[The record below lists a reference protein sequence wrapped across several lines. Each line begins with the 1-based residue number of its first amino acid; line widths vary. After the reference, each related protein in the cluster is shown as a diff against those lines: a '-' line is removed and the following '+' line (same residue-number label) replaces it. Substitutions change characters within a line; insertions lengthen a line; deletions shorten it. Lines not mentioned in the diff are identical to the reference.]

1 MAWKPPHINALANTS
16 PDATTRLNFG
26 TPIGEALPKLTDSPF
41 ADALLR
47 FGRAAL
53 MPKGQAETFE
63 PSTYRL
69 PNVINRMGG
78 SYRTGGEFYAKAL
91 GNVAAAQQLAA
102 QSQAGLMAAVQGT
115 GAAPYALPAY
125 ETLQDPRWGPE
136 ARNISNI
143 LFHGS

>member
-1 MAWKPPHINALANTS
+1 MFKAPLINAAANTS
-16 PDATTRLNFG
+16 PSAHIRLNYG
-26 TPIGEALPKLTDSPF
+26 TPSGEALPSLTSSPM

-53 MPKGQAETFE
+53 MPAGRAETFE

-69 PNVINRMGG
+69 PNLIGRMNG
-78 SYRTGGEFYAKAL
+78 SYGVGGEFYAKAL
-91 GNVAAAQQLAA
+91 GNVEAAQQLAA

-115 GAAPYALPAY
+115 GAAPYALPLY

-136 ARNISNI
+136 ASNLRNA
-143 LFHGS
+143 LFHAS